1 MDFNPF
7 VNWIEQEA
15 ADRREVFFVPDPSLL
30 PFIYEKFGI
39 KDPAIIDS
47 EGPYIDEIRV
57 AFVALWSE
65 TELER
70 HNVTF
75 NGKTVDGCT
84 LLDIEKFGTTR
95 IQFIDGFISKPHL
108 NTFFKRAI
116 KGNGENDKNPFNRF
130 GPTTDS
136 RIAILPDS
144 KYLPTL
150 YKALGVK
157 NFAETNLTRADYDS
171 AFEGT
176 EYPEYDDIL
185 RVIYEDNPPIGIM
198 WRESTNEGENIYLDS
213 LPPSVVKRLAV
224 RVANLQKAGQGKLPF
239 AEAGRDVFSSIVRQD
254 LKGKDLISLC
264 RSNDKI
270 NAYCNQN
277 DQQLF
282 KQRLLSEFREK
293 WHPGAHGYDHPRDLY
308 VQMHKIYFD
317 VFRNIRGD
325 GYHLDKL
332 EDGLVDD
339 KDPIVRVVPYPKWST
354 GGSHHFLF
362 FFPDHPELSF
372 LYVDPREKGGEAL
385 RHASAVREVT
395 YGMELEV
402 FIQDAID
409 IIDSNENE
417 GADAIAVMGYDENQE
432 VLEWYLRLDNPEDR
446 DFADDLVYIFSLD
459 HEE

>member
-1 MDFNPF
+1 M
-7 VNWIEQEA
+7 
-15 ADRREVFFVPDPSLL
+15 
-30 PFIYEKFGI
+30 
-39 KDPAIIDS
+39 
-47 EGPYIDEIRV
+47 
-57 AFVALWSE
+57 
-65 TELER
+65 ER

-75 NGKTVDGCT
+75 NAETVDGCT
-84 LLDIEKFGTTR
+84 LLDIEKFGNIR
-95 IQFIDGFISKPHL
+95 IQFIDGFISKVHL

-185 RVIYEDNPPIGIM
+185 RVIYEDNPPIGIV
-198 WRESTNEGENIYLDS
+198 WRELTNEGENIYLDS
-213 LPPSVVKRLAV
+213 LHPLVVKKLAL
-224 RVANLQKAGQGKLPF
+224 RVANLQKAGQGKMPF
-239 AEAGRDVFSSIVRQD
+239 SQAGRDVFASIVRQD

-282 KQRLLSEFREK
+282 KQRLLTEFREE

-308 VQMHKIYFD
+308 VQMHKVFFD
-317 VFRNIRGD
+317 VFKDIRGD
-325 GYHLDKL
+325 GYHFDTM
-332 EDGLVDD
+332 EDGLVDERNS
-339 KDPIVRVVPYPKWST
+339 IVRVVPYPEWST
-354 GGSHHFLF
+354 GGSRHFLF

-372 LYVDPREKGGEAL
+372 LYIDPPEKGGEAL

-395 YGMELEV
+395 YGMELNV
-402 FIQDAID
+402 FLQDAID
-409 IIDSNENE
+409 TIERNEDE
-417 GADAIAVMGYDENQE
+417 VTVMGYNENQE

-446 DFADDLVYIFSLD
+446 DFADDLVYIWLVGGQQ
-459 HEE
+459 